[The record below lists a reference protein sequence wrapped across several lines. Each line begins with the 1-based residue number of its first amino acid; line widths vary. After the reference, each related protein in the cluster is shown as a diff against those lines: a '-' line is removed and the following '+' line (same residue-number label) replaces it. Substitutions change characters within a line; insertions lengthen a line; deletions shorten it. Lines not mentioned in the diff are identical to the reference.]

1 MTSYRRSRLPGGT
14 FFFTV
19 ALANRRSTLL
29 VDEIAH
35 LRHAVG
41 YVRNHHPFE
50 IVAWVV
56 MPDHLHA
63 VWSLPQND
71 DDYAMRWRQIKAAF
85 SRRIGFDEERSAS
98 RARAGERGIWQRRYW
113 EHTIRDDLDLA
124 RHVDYVHYNPVKHG
138 HVTRVRDWPY
148 STFHRYV
155 REGIYAM
162 DWGGGFE
169 EPDGRYGEVEG
180 E

>member
-1 MTSYRRSRLPGGT
+1 MTNYRRNRLPGGT

-29 VDEIAH
+29 IDEIAH

-41 YVRNHHPFE
+41 YVRIHHPFE

-63 VWSLPQND
+63 VWTLPQND
-71 DDYAMRWRQIKAAF
+71 DDYAMRWRQIKATF

-98 RARAGERGIWQRRYW
+98 RTRSAERGIWQRRYW
-113 EHTIRDDLDLA
+113 EHTVRDDLDLA
-124 RHVDYVHYNPVKHG
+124 RHIEYVHYNPVKHG
-138 HVTRVRDWPY
+138 HVARVCDWPY

-155 REGIYAM
+155 RNEIYPA
-162 DWGGGFE
+162 DWGGEFE
-169 EPDGRYGEVEG
+169 EPDGRYGEVE
-180 E
+180 